1 MEHCHVCGRPDDGT
15 ALSVDGRHLCPVCE
29 RITVRLQP
37 QHPLYPFWVQML
49 HGFAG
54 ASGD

>member
-1 MEHCHVCGRPDDGT
+1 MERCHICGRPDDGK
-15 ALSVDGRHLCPVCE
+15 ALSVDGRHLGPVCE
-29 RITVRLQP
+29 RITVRLEP

-54 ASGD
+54 VAGD